1 MSEKVPITVVL
12 GIGTDGKAHASRF
25 EPRDQPFAARAAA
38 LMGFHVISV
47 SPENDELHGI
57 AAALPL
63 GKIFATGRAFVPFV
77 SRAAFE
83 KLAPLVEGG
92 IGSTKPAA
100 PKPAPDKPA
109 AKPDAEAVSGTK
121 PAKPEAVP
129 DKPAAKPDAE
139 AISSADAL
147 WGKIGIGSIVL
158 AEQPEAY
165 GPGWWESVVVGV
177 KGDNLMIRW
186 LDEPDEPPVRMAR
199 RNVALRYPEA
209 S

>member
-25 EPRDQPFAARAAA
+25 ERHDQPFVARAAA

-47 SPENDELHGI
+47 SPENEELHGI

-92 IGSTKPAA
+92 IGTAKPAA
-100 PKPAPDKPA
+100 PTRCGPRLASAASCLPSSRSFTAPDGGKA
-109 AKPDAEAVSGTK
+109 WW
-121 PAKPEAVP
+121 
-129 DKPAAKPDAE
+129 
-139 AISSADAL
+139 SASRAT
-147 WGKIGIGSIVL
+147 
-158 AEQPEAY
+158 
-165 GPGWWESVVVGV
+165 
-177 KGDNLMIRW
+177 N
-186 LDEPDEPPVRMAR
+186 
-199 RNVALRYPEA
+199 
-209 S
+209 